1 MGGGGVQRWLKFT
14 KYLREFGWEPII
26 FTAEDAELSLPDES
40 LLKQIPDGIETLRA
54 PIWEPFDLYKKL
66 LGKKKDE
73 KVQPGLL
80 RQSNSKSFMYELTL
94 WIRGNV
100 FIPDA
105 KMFWKKPSVKVLS
118 EYLNNNEV
126 DAIVSTGPPHTTHMI
141 AKSIKQKFH
150 IPWLADF
157 RDPWTNVDFYHK
169 LKLSKWADKRH
180 HQLEK
185 SVLREADQTVTVTW
199 SWADDFNKMG
209 EKKVEVVTNG
219 FDPVDFENNANYT
232 LSKQFRITHI
242 GSMNEDRNPPVLWEV
257 LADLSKEV
265 EGFKN
270 DLEVSLIGPVDFSV
284 FELAKQN
291 GLEEN
296 VQHTKHIPHSKVIG
310 ELCKSQVLLLP
321 LNNTPNIDGVVP
333 GKLFE
338 YIGAQRPIICIGK
351 PTGDAAKI
359 IKETKAGSV
368 TDFTD
373 REGLKAQLLKMY
385 NDYKSNNLT
394 VSSTGAENYSRKKLA
409 GDIANY
415 LNKITLP

>member
-14 KYLREFGWEPII
+14 KYLREYGWEPII

-80 RQSNSKSFMYELTL
+80 RQSDSKSFMYELTL
-94 WIRGNV
+94 WVRGNV

-105 KMFWKKPSVKVLS
+105 KMFWKKPAIKVLS
-118 EYLNNNEV
+118 EYLKEHKI

-141 AKSIKQKFH
+141 AKSIKRKLN

-180 HQLEK
+180 HKLEK
-185 SVLREADQTVTVTW
+185 SVLREADQTITVTW

-219 FDPVDFENNANYT
+219 YDPADFENNDQYT
-232 LSKQFRITHI
+232 LSEKFKITHI
-242 GSMNEDRNPPVLWEV
+242 GSMNADRNPPVLWEV

-270 DLEVSLIGPVDFSV
+270 DLVVSLIGPVDFSV
-284 FELAKQN
+284 FELAKLS

-296 VQHTKHIPHSKVIG
+296 VQHTKHIPHSEVIG
-310 ELCKSQVLLLP
+310 ELCQSQALLLP
-321 LNNTPNIDGVVP
+321 LNNTPNIDGVAP

-338 YIGAQRPIICIGK
+338 YIGAKRPIICIGK

-359 IKETKAGSV
+359 IKETKAGSM

-385 NDYKSNNLT
+385 NDYKNNSLT
-394 VSSTGAENYSRKKLA
+394 INSTGAENYSRKKLA

-415 LNKITLP
+415 LNKITQ